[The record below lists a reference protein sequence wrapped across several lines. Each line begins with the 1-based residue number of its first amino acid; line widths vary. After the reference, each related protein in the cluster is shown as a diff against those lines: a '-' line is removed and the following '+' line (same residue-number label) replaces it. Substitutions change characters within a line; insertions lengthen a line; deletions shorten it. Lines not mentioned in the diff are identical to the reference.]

1 MITNFE
7 EITANLTPEEKELT
21 IEIMQIL
28 MKLKKNRPMKS
39 VQIVELINRRL
50 FKNKDVKFNGVKLR
64 KYCNYIRSKSLLPII
79 ATSNGYYI
87 SYDKTEIALQIESLE
102 QRSEAILSSV
112 NGLKFYL

>member
-21 IEIMQIL
+21 FAIMQIL
-28 MKLKKNRPMKS
+28 MKLKKSKPMKS
-39 VQIVELINRRL
+39 VEIVERINKQ
-50 FKNKDVKFNGVKLR
+50 FYKTSDAKFTGIKLR
-64 KYCNYIRSKSLLPII
+64 KFCNYIRSKSLLPII
-79 ATSNGYYI
+79 ATSNGYYV

-102 QRSEAILSSV
+102 QRSEAILNSV

>member
-21 IEIMQIL
+21 VAIMQIL
-28 MKLKKNRPMKS
+28 MKLKKNKPMKS
-39 VQIVELINRRL
+39 VEIVELINRK
-50 FKNKDVKFNGVKLR
+50 FYKNSDVKFTGVKLR
-64 KYCNYIRSKSLLPII
+64 KFCNYIRRKSLLPII

-87 SYDKTEIALQIESLE
+87 SYDKNEIALQIESLE
-102 QRSEAILSSV
+102 QRSEAILNSV

>member
-7 EITANLTPEEKELT
+7 EITANLTPEEKF
-21 IEIMQIL
+21 INSIMEIL
-28 MKLKKNRPMKS
+28 FKYKKNNPIKS
-39 VQIVELINRRL
+39 VQLVAIINHKFFKESDAKFTGVE
-50 FKNKDVKFNGVKLR
+50 LR

-79 ATSNGYYI
+79 ATSNGYYV

-102 QRSEAILSSV
+102 QRSEAILNSV

>member
-21 IEIMQIL
+21 VSIMEIL
-28 MKLKKNRPMKS
+28 MKLKKNKPMKS
-39 VQIVELINRRL
+39 VEIVERINKQ
-50 FKNKDVKFNGVKLR
+50 FYKTSDVKFTGVKLR
-64 KYCNYIRSKSLLPII
+64 KFCNYIRSKSLLPII

-87 SYDKTEIALQIESLE
+87 SYDKNEIALQIESLE
-102 QRSEAILSSV
+102 QRSEAILNSV

>member
-7 EITANLTPEEKELT
+7 AITANLTPEEKFLT
-21 IEIMQIL
+21 ISIMEIL
-28 MKLKKNRPMKS
+28 VKYKKNNPIKS
-39 VQIVELINRRL
+39 VQLVAIINNKF
-50 FKNKDVKFNGVKLR
+50 FKESDAKFTGVKLR
-64 KYCNYIRSKSLLPII
+64 KFCNYIRSKSLLPII

-102 QRSEAILSSV
+102 QRSEAILNSV

>member
-7 EITANLTPEEKELT
+7 EITAYLTPEEKELT
-21 IEIMQIL
+21 VEIMQIL
-28 MKLKKNRPMKS
+28 MKLKKNNPMKS
-39 VQIVELINRRL
+39 VEIVELINRK
-50 FKNKDVKFNGVKLR
+50 FYKNSDVKFTGVKLR

-87 SYDKTEIALQIESLE
+87 SYDKNEIALQIESLE
-102 QRSEAILSSV
+102 QRSEAILNSV